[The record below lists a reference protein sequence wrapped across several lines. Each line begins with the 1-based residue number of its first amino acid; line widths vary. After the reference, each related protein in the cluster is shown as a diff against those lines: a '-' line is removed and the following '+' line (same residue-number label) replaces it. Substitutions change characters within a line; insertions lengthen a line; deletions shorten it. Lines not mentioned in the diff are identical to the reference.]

1 MALTTV
7 EPKTSKVTGGVL
19 LDLYGSNLVEPETDI
34 LFDNDTIVPT
44 NNAGGSVQLNLNGS
58 ARLSLSETIGA
69 RASVDLNRILPECF
83 DLELF
88 FTRNVRSFPLIND
101 AKGLGIQLTDH
112 DNIANVIKVFI
123 QYKESRGYLLVI
135 EYWTGTVLNSRD
147 EMPFDHRN
155 VETLSVKACGKYIH
169 GLVKANGKYINFGK
183 TIPLTGTAYRVR
195 VFSEGAPQG
204 VAQESVIDIN
214 KLRIHS
220 MVAFAGYPTEAVML
234 SPTRVTVR
242 TLPGEIS
249 LGDIILSTGNA
260 TNYKIT
266 NFVRYVAGSSISVVR
281 KLFDTVQAVVNE
293 YVNPPREKLFKSS
306 KGFKWDDGYLLS
318 ESNKNNELVVP
329 SLWDPTTGNIPVNF
343 FQSGAGPF
351 DALKFMGIRK
361 SVAEGEEKWF
371 AQINHGSYFVNNV
384 SYFLFS
390 DQSVIDYL
398 GEIKTEDGRSKQP
411 LLYKPKIGVPIVA
424 SSLGELPDTK
434 VVVEKRRFQKRGR
447 FTGKVINGVEL
458 DVSNVANIDGSKEEF
473 VVVYNSNNEV
483 KDWAIPVV
491 NVAPGRYEFEL
502 PKFPLSE
509 FKVRFSRKD
518 IFKKEKIIA
527 RKYGDD
533 TYSLFQYGEGVE
545 DIGDYA
551 IDYKRKKVEV
561 LLDRSYVDLGYVSY
575 TYDYPAVIE
584 FNNDYTAD
592 KGTYITNPS
601 FSDLNTLDE
610 IGVSNGRAAQ
620 KMRLTDF
627 PIVDYTTQTHL
638 DTANFKLFIYDEFD
652 NSFDK
657 EWRRVSSFE
666 DYDSDDKV
674 YMVNSASGFVIFG
687 DGVNGKIPAKY
698 LKVLAAYKPTL
709 KIQYEPESSKNTWSG
724 KTTDLNLT
732 KQSINSG
739 FLFLS
744 RKNLIPSQ
752 IVLEFASPHINAFE
766 TVDINATV
774 LTQEGDVVPSARLNF
789 EILAGGGLLRDDFL
803 LTNPNGEANTIYTPS
818 TRLEDIGI
826 RVDCFEPSNDSEVP
840 GTARANA
847 YGDKVGIP
855 YMSLRSLEQVQG
867 NLAEMYVFKILD
879 DGDQFLPYN
888 NQTRQGGRLVL
899 LHDGTGPKR
908 GSYLAGTVMGFDE
921 QLPQPFSP
929 DSPNYEP
936 NLRGFY
942 IVGKK
947 TIQARAYIDLE
958 EVRVY
963 SDIVKMTVEYSPLQ
977 KGTWR
982 LPVPPVDF
990 EATQINTA
998 TYISID

>member
-1 MALTTV
+1 
-7 EPKTSKVTGGVL
+7 
-19 LDLYGSNLVEPETDI
+19 
-34 LFDNDTIVPT
+34 
-44 NNAGGSVQLNLNGS
+44 
-58 ARLSLSETIGA
+58 
-69 RASVDLNRILPECF
+69 
-83 DLELF
+83 
-88 FTRNVRSFPLIND
+88 
-101 AKGLGIQLTDH
+101 
-112 DNIANVIKVFI
+112 
-123 QYKESRGYLLVI
+123 
-135 EYWTGTVLNSRD
+135 
-147 EMPFDHRN
+147 
-155 VETLSVKACGKYIH
+155 
-169 GLVKANGKYINFGK
+169 
-183 TIPLTGTAYRVR
+183 
-195 VFSEGAPQG
+195 
-204 VAQESVIDIN
+204 
-214 KLRIHS
+214 
-220 MVAFAGYPTEAVML
+220 
-234 SPTRVTVR
+234 
-242 TLPGEIS
+242 
-249 LGDIILSTGNA
+249 
-260 TNYKIT
+260 
-266 NFVRYVAGSSISVVR
+266 
-281 KLFDTVQAVVNE
+281 
-293 YVNPPREKLFKSS
+293 
-306 KGFKWDDGYLLS
+306 
-318 ESNKNNELVVP
+318 
-329 SLWDPTTGNIPVNF
+329 
-343 FQSGAGPF
+343 
-351 DALKFMGIRK
+351 
-361 SVAEGEEKWF
+361 
-371 AQINHGSYFVNNV
+371 
-384 SYFLFS
+384 
-390 DQSVIDYL
+390 
-398 GEIKTEDGRSKQP
+398 
-411 LLYKPKIGVPIVA
+411 
-424 SSLGELPDTK
+424 
-434 VVVEKRRFQKRGR
+434 
-447 FTGKVINGVEL
+447 
-458 DVSNVANIDGSKEEF
+458 
-473 VVVYNSNNEV
+473 
-483 KDWAIPVV
+483 
-491 NVAPGRYEFEL
+491 
-502 PKFPLSE
+502 
-509 FKVRFSRKD
+509 
-518 IFKKEKIIA
+518 
-527 RKYGDD
+527 
-533 TYSLFQYGEGVE
+533 
-545 DIGDYA
+545 
-551 IDYKRKKVEV
+551 
-561 LLDRSYVDLGYVSY
+561 
-575 TYDYPAVIE
+575 
-584 FNNDYTAD
+584 
-592 KGTYITNPS
+592 
-601 FSDLNTLDE
+601 
-610 IGVSNGRAAQ
+610 
-620 KMRLTDF
+620 
-627 PIVDYTTQTHL
+627 VDYTTQTHL

-674 YMVNSASGFVIFG
+674 YMVNSASGFIIFG
-687 DGVNGKIPAKY
+687 DGVNGKVPAKY

-744 RKNLIPSQ
+744 RKNLVPSQ

-766 TVDINATV
+766 TVDLNATV

-826 RVDCFEPSNDSEVP
+826 RVDCFEPSTDSEIP

-888 NQTRQGGRLVL
+888 NQTREGGRLVL
-899 LHDGTGPKR
+899 LYDGTGPRR

-947 TIQARAYIDLE
+947 TIQARAFIDLE